1 MTAVYYK
8 MTELGYE
15 RMKVYK
21 MANVA
26 GTYGFCFKNI
36 QRDLLNLVVTFQT
49 GVELLEFELLPDK
62 SDAENLEREVTWLE
76 NEKAGLY
83 ASISKI

>member
-1 MTAVYYK
+1 MTPVYYK
-8 MTELGYE
+8 MAELGYE

-21 MANVA
+21 MANAA

-49 GVELLEFELLPDK
+49 GVELL
-62 SDAENLEREVTWLE
+62 
-76 NEKAGLY
+76 
-83 ASISKI
+83 